1 MVSLYKKNK
10 AIIRVRLNNYNIS
23 EGVFVLI
30 GKRLS
35 ELRQDLG
42 LTQQELAE
50 KLSISVYTVSS
61 YERNISTPDDEMKKR
76 MSKLFGVSTDYMLGL
91 KDNKLSV
98 NQVKSQMLLLQ
109 NLPDAAVKELNDFI
123 NYLKNKY
130 NI

>member
-61 YERNISTPDDEMKKR
+61 YERNISTPDDEMKKECR
-76 MSKLFGVSTDYMLGL
+76 
-91 KDNKLSV
+91 
-98 NQVKSQMLLLQ
+98 
-109 NLPDAAVKELNDFI
+109 
-123 NYLKNKY
+123 NYLVFPL
-130 NI
+130 IICLG

>member
-1 MVSLYKKNK
+1 M
-10 AIIRVRLNNYNIS
+10 
-23 EGVFVLI
+23 I

>member
-91 KDNKLSV
+91 TDNKLSV

>member
-1 MVSLYKKNK
+1 M
-10 AIIRVRLNNYNIS
+10 
-23 EGVFVLI
+23 I

-91 KDNKLSV
+91 TDNKLSV

-123 NYLKNKY
+123 NYLKSKY

>member
-1 MVSLYKKNK
+1 
-10 AIIRVRLNNYNIS
+10 
-23 EGVFVLI
+23 
-30 GKRLS
+30 
-35 ELRQDLG
+35 
-42 LTQQELAE
+42 
-50 KLSISVYTVSS
+50 
-61 YERNISTPDDEMKKR
+61 

-91 KDNKLSV
+91 TDNKLSV

>member
-10 AIIRVRLNNYNIS
+10 VIIRVRLNNYNIS

-91 KDNKLSV
+91 TDNKLSV

>member
-23 EGVFVLI
+23 EWVFVLI

-91 KDNKLSV
+91 TDNKLSV